1 MSMSKYRTGN
11 VQYFLEYQAL
21 DYVAGSNAREC
32 IEKASCI
39 GAICFFYEME
49 VCCLSSVCARHLVQR
64 VYFEI
69 ETVL

>member
-39 GAICFFYEME
+39 RAICFFMKWRFAAFPLC
-49 VCCLSSVCARHLVQR
+49 VRGTGAKGL
-64 VYFEI
+64 F
-69 ETVL
+69 